1 MPAAPSAVA
10 SLGEV
15 HRVRRVVGARA
26 GDDRDGDRLDDRREQ
41 AEPLV
46 VGEHRRL
53 AGGAGDDEAV
63 VAVVLQVA
71 GQAAGLVEVERTV
84 VVERGDHRGEDTTEP
99 GHQKLPSAARS
110 MPWVRM
116 RSSCSSI
123 HTSW

>member
-1 MPAAPSAVA
+1 MCTEWAVSLVPVPAITGMSTA
-10 SLGEV
+10 SMTAANSDES
-15 HRVRRVVGARA
+15 
-26 GDDRDGDRLDDRREQ
+26 
-41 AEPLV
+41 LV

-71 GQAAGLVEVERTV
+71 GQRAGDVEIERAV
-84 VVERGDHRGEDTTEP
+84 VVERRDHRREHTAETR
-99 GHQKLPSAARS
+99 HQNDPSAERS